1 LVAQLGRALSWY
13 GKDRWFK
20 SSPGLLNDLST
31 KSSRLIHTGKKLGV
45 FTNLLHL

>member
-1 LVAQLGRALSWY
+1 LSWY

-31 KSSRLIHTGKKLGV
+31 KSVGV
-45 FTNLLHL
+45 CPDI